1 MTDTPSRRTFLLAS
15 AAGAV
20 ALLPTP
26 SLAAHEKL
34 NVGVIGCG
42 ARGLVL
48 AREVVKRGH
57 RLTAL
62 CDVAEFRFGTLS
74 EVATDDGQDKP
85 AEYTDARRLLDQKG
99 LDAVVIA
106 TPNHLH
112 RDQFMAAIQAEK
124 DVYVESPLAWTIAE
138 GRDMKLAAEKGERV
152 VQVGL
157 QRRSGGHW
165 KRLREVIDG
174 SDFGALVWAKV
185 VVARPWGKK
194 DPFAPPPT
202 FGKKQRAEINWDAF
216 LGKAGKREFDA
227 DRYWGWRWY
236 WDYAGGP
243 LTEFGGEYMDLLHWL
258 FDVDSPK
265 SVSVNGGQY
274 YFKTWDTPDTAQAT
288 FDYGKF
294 GVGLSVELINGAD
307 GLGITLCGT
316 QMTAVID
323 LEGQIRLYDTTE
335 KIAADAVPT
344 HSWEVAAETPA
355 HVKNWLDCCKS
366 RKPTAAPIDVGHK
379 AAIPAHLANLSYRSG
394 KRIHWDAERQE
405 VIGG

>member
-20 ALLPTP
+20 TLLPAP
-26 SLAAHEKL
+26 ALAANEKL

-42 ARGLVL
+42 ARGKVL
-48 AREVVKRGH
+48 AAEVVKRGH
-57 RLTAL
+57 RIAAL
-62 CDVAEFRFGTLS
+62 CDVAAFRFGPLS
-74 EVATDDGQDKP
+74 ELATDADQEKP
-85 AEYTDARRLLDQKG
+85 AEYADARRLLEHKG

-106 TPNHLH
+106 TPNHQH
-112 RDQFMAAIQAEK
+112 RDPFMAAIQAEK
-124 DVYVESPLAWTIAE
+124 DAYIETPLAWTIAE
-138 GRDMKLAAEKGERV
+138 GRDMKLAAEKGNRV

-174 SDFGALVWAKV
+174 SDFGSLVWAKV
-185 VVARPWGKK
+185 VVSRPWGGR
-194 DPFAPPPT
+194 DPFAPPAT
-202 FGKKQRAEINWDAF
+202 FTKKQREQIDWDGF
-216 LGKAGKREFDA
+216 LGKASKREFDA

-243 LTEFGGEYMDLLHWL
+243 LTELGGEYLDLIHWL
-258 FDVDSPK
+258 SGVESPK
-265 SVSVNGGQY
+265 SVATNGGQY
-274 YFKTWDTPDTAQAT
+274 QFKTWDTPDTVQAT

-294 GVGLSVELINGAD
+294 GVGLSVELVNGAD
-307 GLGITLCGT
+307 GLGLTLGGT

-323 LEGQIRLYDTTE
+323 PEAKVRVYDTTG
-335 KIAADAVPT
+335 KITPDTRPVDSWAVAD
-344 HSWEVAAETPA
+344 ETAA

-366 RKPTAAPIDVGHK
+366 RKSPAAPIGVGHK

-394 KRIHWDAERQE
+394 KRVHWDAERQE

>member
-1 MTDTPSRRTFLLAS
+1 MSDTPSRRTFLLAS

-20 ALLPTP
+20 ALLPAAA
-26 SLAAHEKL
+26 LAANEKL

-42 ARGLVL
+42 ARGKVL
-48 AREVVKRGH
+48 AREVVKRDH
-57 RLTAL
+57 RLVAL
-62 CDVAEFRFGTLS
+62 CDVAEFRFEHLS
-74 EVATDDGQDKP
+74 AVATENGQEKP
-85 AEYTDARRLLDQKG
+85 AEYKDAKQLLDHKG
-99 LDAVVIA
+99 LDEVVIA
-106 TPNHLH
+106 TPPHLH

-124 DVYVESPLAWTIAE
+124 DVYLETPVAWTIAD
-138 GRDMKLAAEKGERV
+138 GRDMKLAAEKGGRV

-157 QRRSGGHW
+157 QRRSGPHW
-165 KRLREVIDG
+165 KRLREVMDG

-185 VVARPWGKK
+185 VVSRPWGKR

-202 FGKKQRAEINWDAF
+202 VTKKQHADIDWDGF

-243 LTEFGGEYMDLLHWL
+243 LAEFGGEYLDLLHWL
-258 FDVDSPK
+258 TGVDSPK

-274 YFKTWDTPDTAQAT
+274 HFKAWDTPDTVQAT

-294 GVGLSVELINGAD
+294 GVGLSVELVNGAD
-307 GLGITLCGT
+307 GLGVTLGGT
-316 QMTAVID
+316 QMTAVVD
-323 LEGQIRLYDTTE
+323 PESKIRVYNTTE
-335 KIAADAVPT
+335 KVTPNTEPAEAWNVD
-344 HSWEVAAETPA
+344 AETPA

-366 RKPTAAPIDVGHK
+366 RKATAAPIDVGHK
-379 AAIPAHLANLSYRSG
+379 AAIPAHLANLSYRGG